1 MDDKKVLIA
10 MSGGVDSSVA
20 ALLLQE
26 AGFGCIGV
34 TMRLFDTAAEDDPAK
49 KAAAVCARL
58 GIEHH
63 VADLTDEFKEAVIE
77 PFVAAYERGCT
88 PNPCIACNRRLKFG
102 ALLKTAD
109 SLGCRYLATGHY
121 AQKVRDEE
129 SGCCYVSKA
138 ADLNKDQS
146 YVLYNLTQEQLARVL
161 FPLGGLTKT
170 QVRQLAAAHDFAN
183 ARQKESQDICFIPAG
198 KYADF
203 ICRYRGQ
210 SCTPGDFVDETGK
223 VLGKHKGL
231 IYYTVGQRKGL
242 GLALPAPLYVKGLDR
257 EQNRVILAPE
267 AALYNSTVEAEEVNL
282 ACGGDWRQPRQVL
295 AKARYRHKEQPATA
309 CLTKDHKL
317 VVRFASP
324 QRALTKGQA
333 LVLYEGARV
342 LGGGLICGVSP

>member
-26 AGFGCIGV
+26 AGYSCIGV
-34 TMRLFDTAAEDDPAK
+34 TMRLFATAAEDDPAK
-49 KAAAVCARL
+49 RAAEVCARL
-58 GIEHH
+58 GIEHRA
-63 VADLTDEFKEAVIE
+63 VDLSSLFKEAVIE

-121 AQKVRDEE
+121 AQKVLNEE
-129 SGCCYVSKA
+129 SGCYYVSKA

-170 QVRQLAAAHDFAN
+170 EVRQLATAHAFAN
-183 ARQKESQDICFIPAG
+183 AQQKESQDICFIPEG

-210 SCTPGDFVDETGK
+210 SCLPGDFVDETGK

-267 AALYNSTVEAEEVNL
+267 AALYSSTVEAEEVNL
-282 ACGGDWRQPRQVL
+282 ACGGDWRQPQPVL

-333 LVLYEGARV
+333 LVLYEGDRV
-342 LGGGLICGVSP
+342 LGGGLISSVSP